1 MSIKKLRERQQ
12 VDGPVTAAS
21 EHNATPKENR
31 RQKGEPSFFHNSEKT
46 QS

>member
-21 EHNATPKENR
+21 EHNAPPKENR
-31 RQKGEPSFFHNSEKT
+31 RQKRHKVNGK
-46 QS
+46 Q